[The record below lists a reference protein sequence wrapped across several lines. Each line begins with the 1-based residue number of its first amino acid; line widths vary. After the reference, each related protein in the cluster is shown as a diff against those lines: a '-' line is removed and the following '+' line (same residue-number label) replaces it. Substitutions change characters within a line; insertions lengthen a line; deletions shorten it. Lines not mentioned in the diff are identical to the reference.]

1 MKQRQTVKAIAG
13 PQIAAG
19 GVSAPPALPPTHHH
33 EQSRTGFWA
42 FSGVVMPKRPRRNK
56 RLDAPHVR
64 LYRWMLD
71 SPAYLSLT
79 CPARAVLIEIARGH
93 DGTNNG
99 RLGLSIRRASERCNI
114 ARGTAQRAFVELQER
129 GFIDC
134 MTKGAFSRK
143 ALHATEWRLT
153 WWGCD
158 VTGELPSK
166 KFMSWGREKQ
176 NAVSKYPVAVSNQI
190 HRAA

>member
-1 MKQRQTVKAIAG
+1 
-13 PQIAAG
+13 
-19 GVSAPPALPPTHHH
+19 
-33 EQSRTGFWA
+33 
-42 FSGVVMPKRPRRNK
+42 
-56 RLDAPHVR
+56 
-64 LYRWMLD
+64 MLD

-79 CPARAVLIEIARGH
+79 CSARAVLIEIARGH

-114 ARGTAQRAFVELQER
+114 ARGTAQRAFAELQER
-129 GFIDC
+129 GFVDC

-166 KFMSWGREKQ
+166 KFMSWGREKTKRGIKI
-176 NAVSKYPVAVSNQI
+176 SRRGIKSDPSCGMK
-190 HRAA
+190 

>member
-1 MKQRQTVKAIAG
+1 MAIAALE
-13 PQIAAG
+13 IVAG
-19 GVSAPPALPPTHHH
+19 GASVPSALQAHPT
-33 EQSRTGFWA
+33 SRTTTDGFQGEEA
-42 FSGVVMPKRPRRNK
+42 CHGQTPRLNK

-64 LYRWMLD
+64 LYRWILD
-71 SPAYLSLT
+71 SPAYLSLS
-79 CPARAVLIEIARGH
+79 CQARAVLLEIARGH

-99 RLGLSIRRASERCNI
+99 RLGLSVRRASERCNI
-114 ARGTAQRAFVELQER
+114 ARGTASRALVELQER
-129 GFIDC
+129 GFIEC

-143 ALHATEWRLT
+143 APHASEWRLT

-176 NAVSKYPVAVSNQI
+176 NAVSKYPVAVSNQS

>member
-1 MKQRQTVKAIAG
+1 
-13 PQIAAG
+13 
-19 GVSAPPALPPTHHH
+19 VS
-33 EQSRTGFWA
+33 
-42 FSGVVMPKRPRRNK
+42 KRRRLNK
-56 RLDAPHVR
+56 RIDAPHVR

-71 SPAYLSLT
+71 SPAYLSLS
-79 CPARAVLIEIARGH
+79 CQARAVLTEIARGH

-99 RLGLSIRRASERCNI
+99 RLGLSVRRASERCNI